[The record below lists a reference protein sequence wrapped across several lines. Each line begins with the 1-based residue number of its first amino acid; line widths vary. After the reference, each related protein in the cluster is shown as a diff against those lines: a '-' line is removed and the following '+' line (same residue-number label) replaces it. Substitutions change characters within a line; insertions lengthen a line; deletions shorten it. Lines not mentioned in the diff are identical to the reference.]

1 MFDETSDVQ
10 MRSLLNLFINVLFK
24 NGEFKT
30 LTLTLSELEA
40 NDADCVYQKLLEVL
54 KDNNVSLNFLIGIC
68 SDGCSVMLGKWK
80 GVCTRLR
87 KEIQKVRE
95 AVRAQIMALDSSRDL
110 RSFHPALGVFVI
122 HCVCHRFALIL
133 HDAIA
138 ADYIEPDFIEL
149 LQRLYSYFGRSPRR
163 KLELRKVINR
173 SNELRRAS
181 NQAAMQDLPDPD
193 DEMHA
198 VFKSLVERHRLP
210 PRIVLTRWLCCREA
224 NHVLI
229 VGRDSYCSYFAE
241 EAERI
246 RNIQEAKAPQIS
258 SWLQDNALLAWAY
271 FLEDVIPILT
281 NMNVLFQSSLPLPHL
296 LFDRVESAKRA
307 LRLMCGQTPIEEP
320 MGPNDVRF
328 DTLFGAFAEDFI
340 YRNSRGRVASHGT
353 PLEPSD
359 ILALKKKWA
368 HCLWFMHDALGERF
382 PNESMEVYE
391 LLKVVDP
398 GISHSTLRH
407 AEVASVLK
415 VEAVKKLLHIFELP
429 LHGILDP
436 ASVLNSFAN
445 FLSSTI
451 AQDTYKALYRYEG
464 GKSPQPIVIYEFYAQ
479 LLNHKEMRDWALFA
493 LFLALFPT
501 GNAISERGFSA
512 LNATNTKGRYSLGV
526 KQALYTMIISFN
538 GPSYKAFKIALDEQ
552 SLDEGKNWWGFVPP
566 TNFNR

>member
-87 KEIQKVRE
+87 KDIQKVRE

-110 RSFHPALGVFVI
+110 RSLHSALGVFVV

-181 NQAAMQDLPDPD
+181 NEAAMQELPDPD

-229 VGRDSYCSYFAE
+229 AGRDS
-241 EAERI
+241 
-246 RNIQEAKAPQIS
+246 
-258 SWLQDNALLAWAY
+258 
-271 FLEDVIPILT
+271 
-281 NMNVLFQSSLPLPHL
+281 
-296 LFDRVESAKRA
+296 
-307 LRLMCGQTPIEEP
+307 
-320 MGPNDVRF
+320 
-328 DTLFGAFAEDFI
+328 
-340 YRNSRGRVASHGT
+340 
-353 PLEPSD
+353 
-359 ILALKKKWA
+359 
-368 HCLWFMHDALGERF
+368 
-382 PNESMEVYE
+382 
-391 LLKVVDP
+391 
-398 GISHSTLRH
+398 
-407 AEVASVLK
+407 
-415 VEAVKKLLHIFELP
+415 
-429 LHGILDP
+429 
-436 ASVLNSFAN
+436 
-445 FLSSTI
+445 
-451 AQDTYKALYRYEG
+451 
-464 GKSPQPIVIYEFYAQ
+464 
-479 LLNHKEMRDWALFA
+479 
-493 LFLALFPT
+493 
-501 GNAISERGFSA
+501 
-512 LNATNTKGRYSLGV
+512 
-526 KQALYTMIISFN
+526 
-538 GPSYKAFKIALDEQ
+538 
-552 SLDEGKNWWGFVPP
+552 
-566 TNFNR
+566 